1 VVCHFII
8 KSINKVIF
16 VYVLLFEDGF
26 CNIKCINTCTG
37 AVFIGYLATNLNKVN
52 VQWIHYYPVIA

>member
-1 VVCHFII
+1 MICQCVI

-16 VYVLLFEDGF
+16 VYVLLLEDGF

-37 AVFIGYLATNLNKVN
+37 AVFIGCLSTSMNKVD
-52 VQWIHYYPVIA
+52 VQWIRQYPVN